1 MDLEKAVQFWQHS
14 LSEKAQKNTQLV
26 SDPWHSQKTAV
37 GLQASVNNMHFQLRQ
52 QAVMMASVKEKNA
65 ETFRLKEREIQKR
78 IQGKEGLDV
87 ERHLQA

>member
-1 MDLEKAVQFWQHS
+1 MAAITVRKGTRKHAVGQ
-14 LSEKAQKNTQLV
+14 
-26 SDPWHSQKTAV
+26 HSQKTAV
-37 GLQASVNNMHFQLRQ
+37 DLQASANNMHFQLRQ

-78 IQGKEGLDV
+78 IQVKEELDV